1 MINQLFELVRGSW
14 TMNKKE
20 SSINNIYNLNGRV
33 PVLKA
38 IPFGLQHVLAMFVS
52 NLAPITII
60 AAAGGLGQEEIAILL
75 QNAMFIAGIATLIQ
89 LYPVW
94 KVGSGLPIV
103 MGVSFTFVAVLSTVA
118 VNYGYPSVIGAVLV
132 GGIFEGTLGL
142 LAKYWRRIIAPIVAA
157 TVVTAIGLSLFTVG
171 ARSFGGGYTEDFGSA
186 ENLLLGAI
194 TLIVCLAWNCFVKGY
209 LKQLSVLAGLAVG
222 YIVAICMGKVDLSVI
237 FADGLIAFPKILP
250 YAPEFNIGAIISVA
264 IIYLVSAAE
273 TIGDTTAM
281 VASGLNRDITDRE
294 ISGSL
299 ACDGYSS
306 SISSLFG
313 CPPVTSFS
321 QNVGLIAMTKVVNR
335 FTIMT
340 GAACMILAGL
350 LPPIGNFF
358 ASLPES
364 VLGGCTIMM
373 FGTILTSGM
382 QMVAKAGFNQRNI
395 TIAALSLSV
404 GVGFTATTE
413 VGLWQ
418 IFPQTVQDVFA
429 SNVVAV
435 VFVTSIILNLVLP
448 KNMDVEKI
456 SE

>member
-1 MINQLFELVRGSW
+1 MNQ
-14 TMNKKE
+14 KE
-20 SSINNIYNLNGRV
+20 VSVNNIYQLDGRV
-33 PVLKA
+33 PVAKA
-38 IPFGLQHVLAMFVS
+38 VPFGLQHILAMFVS
-52 NLAPITII
+52 NLAPLSII
-60 AAAGGLGQEEIAILL
+60 AAAGGLAQNEIAILL
-75 QNAMFIAGIATLIQ
+75 QNAMFVAGIATLIQ
-89 LYPVW
+89 LYPLW
-94 KVGSGLPIV
+94 KVGSRLPIV
-103 MGVSFTFVAVLSTVA
+103 MGVSFTFVTVLSTVA
-118 VNYGYPSVIGAVLV
+118 VNYGYPAVIGAVLI

-157 TVVTAIGLSLFTVG
+157 SVVTAIGFSLFTVG
-171 ARSFGGGYTEDFGSA
+171 ARSFGGGYVDDFGSA
-186 ENLLLGAI
+186 ENLLLGTI
-194 TLIVCLAWNCFVKGY
+194 TLAVCLIWNCLAKGY
-209 LKQLSVLAGLAVG
+209 LKQLSVLAGLVVG
-222 YIVAICMGKVDLSVI
+222 YIVAIIMGKVDLSVI
-237 FADGLIAFPKILP
+237 FADGLISLPQLLP
-250 YAPEFNIGAIISVA
+250 YKPEFHPGAILSVC

-306 SISSLFG
+306 AVSSLFG

-350 LPPIGNFF
+350 LPPVGNFF

-382 QMVAKAGFNQRNI
+382 QMVAKCGFNQRNI

-404 GVGFTATTE
+404 GIGFTTASE
-413 VGLWQ
+413 IGLWH
-418 IFPQTVQDVFA
+418 IFPEMVQSVFA
-429 SNVVAV
+429 ANVVAV
-435 VFVTSIILNLVLP
+435 VFVTSIVLNLVLP
-448 KNMDVEKI
+448 KNMDIERI
-456 SE
+456 EE